1 MSHAQEPLL
10 VGEWQ
15 IDPAADEIRRGGES
29 RKLEPRTMA
38 LLVYLAHRPGQV
50 VPAEELLD
58 NVWKGV
64 IVTGSS
70 VYQTIALLR
79 AALGDDADN
88 PRYVVT
94 VPRKGYRLI
103 AKVERGARAAGLQA
117 QTESLAPPASPR
129 RRWWRPVLI
138 AAIVLLGLAYLLTPE
153 SLRQRLLGV
162 TPAQRSIAVLPFQ
175 NIGADPN
182 EDYLSDGLTED
193 LLQSLGRLPGV
204 DVTARSSAFVFRK
217 RDQDV
222 RDIARKLG
230 VRYVLDGSVRRE
242 RDRLR
247 VNAQLIDA
255 TTGFAL
261 WSESYDRPFA
271 DVLRVQEDIS
281 RSVARSLAVILSRD
295 TSQRLARRAGR
306 DAEAFDA
313 YLQGRYFWNERS
325 ADSLR
330 RAAQHFA
337 EAIERDP
344 DFAPAYVALAE
355 LDVVMPLY
363 GVDSPDVAFPR
374 AREQALRALQLDD
387 AMAEARATL
396 AVVLYQH
403 DWDWKGAE
411 QEFRKAIALN
421 PSYATARQWY
431 AEFLSYAGRFEEAE
445 AEMGAARV
453 LDPLSPT
460 ITTLSGSPALW
471 SRRYSDC
478 EKQYSA
484 AATAHP
490 HFGLAHYS
498 LGLCRVGAGQ
508 AQGAVGPLREAWRA
522 LGADFVYP
530 TLAHAYAGSGRAAEA
545 RELLAAML
553 AAERIHYI
561 SPYKIAVTY
570 AAVGEIEPA
579 FERLAQAEKIHDDRL
594 VLLAVDPL
602 LDRLRNDARFAS
614 LLARIIPRE

>member
-1 MSHAQEPLL
+1 MAQKEEPLL
-10 VGEWQ
+10 VGEWEV
-15 IDPAADEIRRGGES
+15 DPAADEIRREGES
-29 RKLEPRTMA
+29 RRLEPRTMA
-38 LLVYLAHRPGQV
+38 LLVYLAEHPGQV
-50 VPAEELLD
+50 ASADELLD

-64 IVTGSS
+64 IVTPSS
-70 VYQTIALLR
+70 VYQSVALLR
-79 AALGDDADN
+79 AALGDDAEN
-88 PRYVVT
+88 PRYIVN

-103 AKVERGARAAGLQA
+103 ANVQRGA
-117 QTESLAPPASPR
+117 PASEAAASTAVQAASPQR
-129 RRWWRPVLI
+129 RSWRPVLI
-138 AAIVLLGLAYLLTPE
+138 AAIVIVGLAYLLVPE
-153 SLRQRLLGV
+153 SLRQRLFGA
-162 TPAQRSIAVLPFQ
+162 TPAERSIAVLPFQ
-175 NIGADPN
+175 NIGADPK

-193 LLQSLGRLPGV
+193 LLQSLGRLPGTN
-204 DVTARSSAFVFRK
+204 VTARSSAFVFRE
-217 RDQDV
+217 RDEDV
-222 RDIARKLG
+222 REIARRLG

-242 RDRLR
+242 GDRLR
-247 VNAQLIDA
+247 VNAQLVDA

-281 RSVARSLAVILSRD
+281 RSVARSLAVVLSRD
-295 TSQRLARRAGR
+295 ASQRLARRAGR
-306 DAEAFDA
+306 DPEAFDA
-313 YLQGRYFWNERS
+313 YLRGRYFWNERS
-325 ADSLR
+325 AESLR
-330 RAAQHFA
+330 RAAQHFKVA
-337 EAIERDP
+337 VERDP
-344 DFAPAYVALAE
+344 DFAPAHVALAE

-403 DWDWKGAE
+403 DWDWKSAE
-411 QEFRKAIALN
+411 QEFRQAIALN

-431 AEFLSYAGRFEEAE
+431 AEYLSYAGRFEEAE
-445 AEMGAARV
+445 REMRAARV

-471 SRRYSDC
+471 SRRYAEC
-478 EKQYSA
+478 EQQYA
-484 AATAHP
+484 AAVAAHP
-490 HFGLAHYS
+490 QFGLAHYS
-498 LGLCRVGAGQ
+498 LGLCRIGAGQ
-508 AQGAVGPLREAWRA
+508 AHSAVAPLREAWSA
-522 LGADFVYP
+522 LGEDFVYP
-530 TLAHAYAGSGRAAEA
+530 TLAHAYAGSGRTAEA

-602 LDRLRNDARFAS
+602 LDRLRSDARFAS
-614 LLARIIPRE
+614 LLARVIPRE